1 MNGFSSLLGNIKV
14 KAKLAIGFGL
24 VLLLTCLIALTAW
37 RALEH
42 LSERSAQ
49 FDRIAQ
55 MDQLSLT
62 LEHAVL
68 KYQISTH
75 VQDRDQVRALLKQL
89 IDAQQ
94 AETLLVQEQ
103 EDKAQLGALVAVTTE
118 YQDAF
123 EKLFLAIEAGESNA
137 AMQAQFAEQVIS
149 ALDTIDQALRKAPE
163 YEASESLRTALS
175 MTLNYRDFINGR
187 LKLLQYLNK
196 LHQPQLQ
203 EQGLSFIEN
212 TADRLEQLRDE
223 GYDDPS
229 IHTAIRATNNYL
241 MAYRGLA
248 RSLAAK
254 SDAIGGMQKSINQQR
269 KLSTELYAA
278 LLAKRTA
285 DTQTAIT
292 IIAAIAALAI
302 ILGLIISHLITGQI
316 VSPLR
321 RSLESA
327 DRIASGDLSIYP
339 VLARGDEFGQFEQ
352 RLCVMRD
359 SLRMLITSIDQNVS
373 LIASSAEEL
382 SAVTVQTSA
391 GAQNQLNVTRQ
402 ASEGMQ
408 EMSASVDD
416 VARNAEKASLA
427 ATQAEDEAKAMRQ
440 LAMQTV
446 EQINT
451 LSAQVSRS
459 VLAMNELQAESSK
472 ISSVLDVIKS
482 VAEQTNLLALN
493 AAIEAARAGEAG
505 RGFAVVADEVRGLAL
520 RTQHS
525 AQEIEGLIGALKE
538 RTEQAVGTMQN
549 SHQLTERTVELG
561 QLTEQ
566 SLATFSQMI
575 STIQSM
581 NQQIATAAE
590 EQSAMANELANGVIS
605 VQQISEQTA
614 TASGQTASASHEL
627 AQLGTNLQSKIR
639 HFKV

>member
-103 EDKAQLGALVAVTTE
+103 EDKAQLEALVAVTTE

-212 TADRLEQLRDE
+212 TADRLEQLRDQ

-248 RSLAAK
+248 RSLDAK